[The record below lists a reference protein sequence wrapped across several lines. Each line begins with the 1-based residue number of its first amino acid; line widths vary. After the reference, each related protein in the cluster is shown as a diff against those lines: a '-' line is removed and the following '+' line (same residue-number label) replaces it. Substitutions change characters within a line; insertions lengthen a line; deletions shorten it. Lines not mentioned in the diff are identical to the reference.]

1 MKLLDIETQNVIE
14 AEILEVEDEDFQLIR
29 ASGQFQFDWT
39 EEKENLLFK
48 IVSVMEEAEAGQEIL
63 GLLSLT
69 DIPEEFRVHINL
81 VETSDENKGK
91 NKKIDWIAGCLL
103 AFAVQISFAKGY
115 LGFTSLVPK
124 TELIALYVKKY
135 GFSQYGRQLA
145 IEGKKA
151 IALVQKYL

>member
-1 MKLLDIETQNVIE
+1 MKLLDVEPQSVIE
-14 AEILEVEDEDFQLIR
+14 AGIQEVEDEDFHAISE
-29 ASGQFQFDWT
+29 SGQFQFDWT
-39 EEKENLLFK
+39 EEKECLLFK
-48 IVSVMEEAEAGQEIL
+48 IVSLTEETEADQEIL

-81 VETSDENKGK
+81 AEPSNENEGR

-103 AFAVQISFAKGY
+103 AFAVQVSFAKGY

-124 TELIALYVKKY
+124 KELIELYIEKY

-145 IEGKKA
+145 IEGKEA